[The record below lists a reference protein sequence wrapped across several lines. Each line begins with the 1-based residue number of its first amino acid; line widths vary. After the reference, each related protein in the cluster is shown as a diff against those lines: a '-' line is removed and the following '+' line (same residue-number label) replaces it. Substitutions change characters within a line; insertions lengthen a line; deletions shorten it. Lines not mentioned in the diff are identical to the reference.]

1 MAIQSVASDSG
12 RLLTIQIQG
21 RFDFSCLQAFRHSYE
36 AVDVKPE
43 RYIVDMKECDY
54 LDSSALGMLLALR
67 DYAGGDDANI
77 SLQNCTN
84 DVRKILLIT
93 KLDELFDVAS

>member
-1 MAIQSVASDSG
+1 MAIQSVASEAG
-12 RLLTIQIQG
+12 KVLTIQIQG

-36 AVDVKPE
+36 SVDIKPE
-43 RYIVDMKECDY
+43 KYVIDMKECDY

-67 DYAGGDDANI
+67 DYGGGDDAQI
-77 SLQNCTN
+77 TLVNCTN

-93 KLDELFDVAS
+93 KLDELFDVG